1 MNLKRACFKPFVPVF
16 RNRTKAC
23 DYMLRWDN
31 RRNKQNM
38 RVVNKSDW
46 NADSKSETYWLRR
59 ILPRALHSGI
69 SPKIDRWIL
78 KTERW
83 LGASLH
89 LTSSQTSF
97 RWIKIRISHT
107 VEDGLGIWALK
118 CFSDTFYCQFPP
130 SSDISPLCNLS
141 LTVFSHSDF
150 PFLVR
155 GW

>member
-16 RNRTKAC
+16 CNRTKAC
-23 DYMLRWDN
+23 DYKLRWDN

-38 RVVNKSDW
+38 PVINKLVW
-46 NADSKSETYWLRR
+46 NVDSKSKTYWLHR
-59 ILPRALHSGI
+59 ILLYALHSHI
-69 SPKIDRWIL
+69 CPKIDRWNL

-89 LTSSQTSF
+89 LTSSQRHCTELKS
-97 RWIKIRISHT
+97 
-107 VEDGLGIWALK
+107 GLVTQSRRDWE
-118 CFSDTFYCQFPP
+118 FEPWYFWDTFYCHPSPP
-130 SSDISPLCNLS
+130 SDISPLCNLF

-155 GW
+155 GR